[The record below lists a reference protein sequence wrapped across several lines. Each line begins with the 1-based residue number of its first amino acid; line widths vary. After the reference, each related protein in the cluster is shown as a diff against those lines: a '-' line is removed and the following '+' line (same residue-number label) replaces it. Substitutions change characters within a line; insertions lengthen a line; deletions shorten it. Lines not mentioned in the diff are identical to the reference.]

1 MSVGYVVIPLLV
13 WMLGQW
19 LKVVIDISQG
29 QKFSLSSLWTSGWF
43 PSTHG
48 TLTSSVLTMLVLR
61 DGIDTPLFMVAGIFA
76 LLIRYDAMNLR
87 YESGKHAQ
95 YINSLRSEIW
105 YILRA
110 DDEEIDRDIMQNDL
124 RITRLSLKERIGH
137 TPLEVFAWIV
147 FGIGVTVLV
156 DYCLRSLAPLFTL

>member
-1 MSVGYVVIPLLV
+1 MSLWYVIVPLCV
-13 WMLGQW
+13 WILGQW
-19 LKVVIDISQG
+19 LKVIIDVSKG
-29 QKFSLSSLWTSGWF
+29 QKFSLSSIWTSGGF

-48 TLTSSVLTMLVLR
+48 ILTSSVLTMLALYE
-61 DGIDTPLFMVAGIFA
+61 GMDTSLFMVAAIFS